1 MTASEEDLNQ
11 LSLKLWQN
19 GIAAFCPT
27 TLSEKPGPLLT
38 SVRRLGHWIRSFDRF
53 YGPGPQKKTPG
64 AIPLGIHLEGPFIHP
79 KSCGAHPPQTIRPL
93 SIQELESLWEASQQ
107 TLKIITL
114 APELI
119 SSANLTR
126 VIRWAKAK
134 KIHLSLGHSQATT
147 EEARLAFQKGIQ
159 GVTHAW
165 NALPFH
171 HRSPGPLGA
180 AIGNPEI
187 FLELI
192 LDQIHVDP
200 VLIRWT
206 QKLHPPERLC
216 YISDCAPAAGTRGKL
231 VPFGPLRV
239 CLKKG
244 ASRLSGG
251 SLAGGGLL
259 LSEGY
264 LRWLETEAQFQKKPL
279 KVIFN
284 ETIQGLTSNPL
295 ELLGIHLDQVPFLQ
309 QKQILWD
316 FGKNQDSPLILI

>member
-1 MTASEEDLNQ
+1 MPRCKSVVKIKHVQSTRSSDQPRRSEFIQTLGLIDLHFHGAFGIDLMTAPEEDLNQ

-38 SVRRLGHWIRSFDRF
+38 TVRRLGHWIRSFDGF

-206 QKLHPPERLC
+206 QNSTLPSVFATFQIARL
-216 YISDCAPAAGTRGKL
+216 RQEL
-231 VPFGPLRV
+231 VE
-239 CLKKG
+239 
-244 ASRLSGG
+244 SS
-251 SLAGGGLL
+251 
-259 LSEGY
+259 
-264 LRWLETEAQFQKKPL
+264 
-279 KVIFN
+279 
-284 ETIQGLTSNPL
+284 
-295 ELLGIHLDQVPFLQ
+295 
-309 QKQILWD
+309 
-316 FGKNQDSPLILI
+316 SPLARYGFA